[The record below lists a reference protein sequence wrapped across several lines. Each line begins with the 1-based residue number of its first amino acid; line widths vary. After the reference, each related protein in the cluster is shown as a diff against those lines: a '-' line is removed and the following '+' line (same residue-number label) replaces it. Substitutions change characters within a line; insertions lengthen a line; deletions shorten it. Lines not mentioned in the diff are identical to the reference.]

1 MKPKQTRILLAD
13 DHLVVRMGIASIIS
27 FEKDL
32 SVVGEAETGLDAV
45 QKARELLPDIII
57 MDLMMPEMNGAKAT
71 AAILR
76 ENPDAKII
84 ILTSFTG
91 SPELKQAIDAG
102 AMGVLDKD
110 SSQGSIVTAI
120 RDAIAGKST
129 ISPKLK
135 RNLEQPSIQLTP
147 RQVEVLNL
155 VAKGYTNREMAKI
168 LNIGIESVKDRL
180 ASVLVRLN
188 ASTRSEAVAIATYE
202 HLI

>member
-1 MKPKQTRILLAD
+1 MKTLRILIAD
-13 DHLVVRMGIASIIS
+13 DHAVVRLGLASLLES
-27 FEKDL
+27 EKDMKI
-32 SVVGEAETGLDAV
+32 VGLAKNGNEAVEL
-45 QKARELLPDIII
+45 ARAERPDIII

-71 AAILR
+71 AAIRR
-76 ENPDAKII
+76 ECPNAKII

-91 SPELKQAIDAG
+91 APELKQAIDAG
-102 AMGVLDKD
+102 VMGVLDKD
-110 SSQGSIVTAI
+110 SSQGSIVATI
-120 RDAIAGKST
+120 RDVIAGKST

-180 ASVLVRLN
+180 ASILLRLN

-202 HLI
+202 QLI

>member
-32 SVVGEAETGLDAV
+32 SVVGEAETGLEAV

-57 MDLMMPEMNGAKAT
+57 MDLMMPEMNGATAT
-71 AAILR
+71 AAIRR
-76 ENPDAKII
+76 ECPNAKII

-91 SPELKQAIDAG
+91 APELKQAIDAG
-102 AMGVLDKD
+102 VMGVLDKD
-110 SSQGSIVTAI
+110 SSQGSIVATI
-120 RDAIAGKST
+120 RDVIAGKST

-180 ASVLVRLN
+180 ASILVRLN